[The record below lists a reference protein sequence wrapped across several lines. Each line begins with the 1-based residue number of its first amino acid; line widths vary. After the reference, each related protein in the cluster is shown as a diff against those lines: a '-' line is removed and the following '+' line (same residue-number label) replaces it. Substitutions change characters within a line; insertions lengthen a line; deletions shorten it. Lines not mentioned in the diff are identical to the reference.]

1 VPLELKRPVKA
12 TAIGLVPLIDVVFI
26 LLLFFMLATNFQ
38 RTGVVELE
46 AAGENIA
53 GTQSEAK
60 WIFVRVGVSDIR
72 VDDESV
78 SVDLLGREVQ
88 TRLAQRSNAQVLV
101 SAPDEVAIQRVVTV
115 MDGLRNSGIRRAS
128 FSVQ

>member
-1 VPLELKRPVKA
+1 MPLLLKRPAKA

-38 RTGVVELE
+38 RTGAIELD
-46 AAGENIA
+46 AAGESNVGA
-53 GTQSEAK
+53 QSEIK
-60 WIFVRVGVSDIR
+60 WIFVQVGISDIR
-72 VDDESV
+72 VDGESV
-78 SVDLLGREVQ
+78 RVDLLGREVQ
-88 TRLAQRSNAQVLV
+88 TRLAQLSDAQVLV

-115 MDGLRNSGIRRAS
+115 MDILRDSGIRRAS